1 LQNCENTLIH
11 YGIKG
16 QKWGVRR
23 FQEENGSYTAA
34 GKERYGRGGKDGKP
48 LTFGARVKKSAS
60 SATKAVIGKIGD
72 KIEEKRKENPK
83 NLSDEEL
90 QERINRMNKEAQYK
104 RLQNELNQKPNQNNQ
119 NKGGEKGGKK
129 QKHPYLALA
138 LLTPVATAIGLG
150 TSAIAKEHV
159 SNFLNKRAD
168 TKVFTAIE
176 YARQNGGTL
185 RAQLLREAGERA
197 VRTADK
203 LSDTIYK

>member
-1 LQNCENTLIH
+1 MQNCENTLIH

-119 NKGGEKGGKK
+119 NKGGGKGGKR
-129 QKHPYLALA
+129 HPYLALA
-138 LLTPVATAIGLG
+138 LLTPVATAIGVG
-150 TSAIAKEHV
+150 IKAITKEHV
-159 SNFLNKRAD
+159 DAFLTSRASA
-168 TKVFTAIE
+168 KVSALQRLK
-176 YARQNGGTL
+176 ANGANPTVL
-185 RAQLLREAGERA
+185 KEAYDAAERA
-197 VRTADK
+197 LKTAMSASK
-203 LSDTIYK
+203 G